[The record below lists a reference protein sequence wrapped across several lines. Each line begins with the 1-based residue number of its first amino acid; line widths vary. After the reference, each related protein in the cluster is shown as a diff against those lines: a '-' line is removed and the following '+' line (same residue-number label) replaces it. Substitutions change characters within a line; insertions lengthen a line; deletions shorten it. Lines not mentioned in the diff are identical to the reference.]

1 MNTAHAHTEHINVK
15 NGNGIRRLILAL
27 FVNLVLTFVQVIGGI
42 ISGSLALIADALHN
56 FSDAASLLIAL
67 IARKW
72 AEKPADENRTF
83 GYKRAELIG
92 AMINLTTLIM
102 IGIYLLFEAVM
113 RVFDPEPIAGWVVV
127 IIACVALVIDVITA
141 ALTYAMS
148 KDSLNIRAA
157 FLHNVADALSSVD
170 VIIAGTL
177 IILYEWYIVDTVC
190 TFLIAGYVL
199 FYGYVEIKSVIRI
212 LTQSV
217 PIGIDINEVSKKL
230 EEIENIKEVHHLHV
244 WELNEHDRSLEAHVV
259 ISESGYQEAELI
271 KSHIKDIL
279 NESFQITHSTIEF
292 EYESQSNDNNCCD
305 NSIITPH

>member
-27 FVNLVLTFVQVIGGI
+27 FVNLVLTIVQVIGGI

-157 FLHNVADALSSVD
+157 FLHNVTDALSSVA

-177 IILYEWYIVDTVC
+177 IILYKWYMVDTIC

-199 FYGYVEIKSVIRI
+199 FHGYVEIKSVIRI
-212 LTQSV
+212 LMQSV
-217 PIGIDINEVSKKL
+217 PIGIDINEVTKKL

-259 ISESGYQEAELI
+259 ISESGYQDAEII
-271 KSHIKDIL
+271 KGHIKDIL

-292 EYESQSNDNNCCD
+292 EYENQSSNNNCCD